1 MLNQDRGGR
10 LEITERKGRL
20 RAQRYPLETT
30 LRYRV
35 TGQENW
41 LEGMTEDISQSGVL
55 FRTESVVPTGTLVEM
70 NLMLPALISG
80 EPPSELN
87 CQATVVRAVRP
98 SSTGG
103 LSRIAA
109 KVLHYRLQRGG
120 GTTKA

>member
-1 MLNQDRGGR
+1 MGGYP
-10 LEITERKGRL
+10 EAAERKGRS

-35 TGQENW
+35 TGQDNW

-55 FRTESVVPTGTLVEM
+55 FRTESVLPTGTFVEM

-80 EPPSELN
+80 EAPAELN
-87 CQATVVRAVRP
+87 CHATIVRTVRP
-98 SSTGG
+98 SGTGG
-103 LSRIAA
+103 SSRIAA

-120 GTTKA
+120 GSTKA